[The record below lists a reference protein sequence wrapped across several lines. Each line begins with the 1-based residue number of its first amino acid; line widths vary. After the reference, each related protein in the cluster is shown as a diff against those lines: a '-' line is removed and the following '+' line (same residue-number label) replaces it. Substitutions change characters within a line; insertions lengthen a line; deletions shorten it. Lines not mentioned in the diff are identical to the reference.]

1 MEQPVARND
10 TDSGYFQRHQG
21 GRLRM
26 PHLRS
31 KKPKAT
37 SEKAS
42 PGPSVKLRKR
52 RLTEA
57 NLAPEQAKQS
67 VFAIGDPVSHPQFGD
82 GSVTA
87 VDDGTLT
94 IAFVDHQVRNILDY
108 YVKRQKS

>member
-1 MEQPVARND
+1 
-10 TDSGYFQRHQG
+10 
-21 GRLRM
+21 M

-52 RLTEA
+52 RLPEA
-57 NLAPEQAKQS
+57 SLAPAKQS
-67 VFAIGDPVSHPQFGD
+67 IFAIGDPVSHPQFGD

-87 VDDGTLT
+87 IDGDTLT
-94 IAFVDHQVRNILDY
+94 IAFADHQVRQILDY
-108 YVKRQKS
+108 YVKRHKK